1 MKRIIAAMALACLT
15 TVTLQAQTNNDPPQG
30 NVRVTRSDDIS
41 NIVNGPKKQEPVT
54 TPETPVTH
62 TETPSSTEG
71 QEPSAERHEGVESS
85 EHKEQPKERRTTEK
99 EKEKKIKEIE
109 YKENQGDPV
118 DMSKKVMRDGRKMIG
133 YRVQIF
139 SGGNTR
145 EDRIK
150 AEQIGQELKKRLPSQ
165 PVYVHFISP
174 RWTVRVG
181 NFRKQEHAT
190 SLLKTMK
197 KFGYRQACI
206 VKGTVTIKRR

>member
-1 MKRIIAAMALACLT
+1 MALACFGALT
-15 TVTLQAQTNNDPPQG
+15 LSAQTNNDPPQG
-30 NVRVTRSDDIS
+30 NVRVTQSDDIS

-54 TPETPVTH
+54 TPEPPVTH
-62 TETPSSTEG
+62 TESPVTTESKESSVEH
-71 QEPSAERHEGVESS
+71 HEGGESS

-118 DMSKKVMRDGRKMIG
+118 DMTKKVMRGGRKMMG

-145 EDRIK
+145 ADREK
-150 AEQIGQELKKRLPSQ
+150 AEQIGHELKKRLPSQ

>member
-1 MKRIIAAMALACLT
+1 MKKIIAAMALACFGALT
-15 TVTLQAQTNNDPPQG
+15 LSAQINNDPPQG
-30 NVRVTRSDDIS
+30 NVHVTQSDDIS

-54 TPETPVTH
+54 TPEPPVTH
-62 TETPSSTEG
+62 TESPVTTESKESSVEH
-71 QEPSAERHEGVESS
+71 HEGGESS

-118 DMSKKVMRDGRKMIG
+118 DMTKKVMRGGRKMMG

-145 EDRIK
+145 ADREK
-150 AEQIGQELKKRLPSQ
+150 AEQIGHELKKRLPSQ